1 MVGSKVGHPALQ
13 QSHLPS
19 VNLVIR
25 TIINTSINLGII
37 RTSVNI
43 SINLVIM
50 SIIINT
56 LINLVITN
64 IISTL
69 RDWSPV

>member
-1 MVGSKVGHPALQ
+1 MVCGEVGHPALQ

-25 TIINTSINLGII
+25 
-37 RTSVNI
+37 
-43 SINLVIM
+43 
-50 SIIINT
+50 IIITT
-56 LINLVITN
+56 LINLVIRTIINLVIRTIINLVIRN

-69 RDWSPV
+69 RDSPPV